1 MSLPMFNNYKGY
13 RILRKADIRD
23 NVRSMFAVLTRCK
36 ECMVAPRMMHFVCEI
51 EDFDILPHKFV
62 QSFKERF
69 ESEWRVNERRRS
81 LQYPNARKRVLPRIE
96 MINSIE
102 AKNINNPL
110 FNELDPDQP
119 PKLRFN
125 HIHIMLIVDVGS
137 NLYGN
142 KEITSIS
149 NRALNRI
156 NGIRKLIIEDDFHIT
171 NDDGNSQN
179 RGFLKFRDKNST
191 TRTSEEFLNYY
202 WHDLKAEFEDAVIR
216 ASYLCKSE
224 QKSLLPE
231 RFSNSSFSVTR
242 KPRTTV

>member
-1 MSLPMFNNYKGY
+1 MITTYKGY
-13 RILRKADIRD
+13 TILRKADIRD
-23 NVRSMFAVLTRCK
+23 NVRSMFNVLTRCG
-36 ECMVAPRMMHFVCEI
+36 ECMVGPRMMHFVCEI
-51 EDFDILPHKFV
+51 EDFDIFPHKFV
-62 QSFKERF
+62 QAFKEKF

-81 LQYPNARKRVLPRIE
+81 LQSPTARTRVLPRIE

-102 AKNINNPL
+102 AKDINNPY
-110 FNELDPDQP
+110 FNEFDPDQP

-137 NLYGN
+137 RLYGS

-156 NGIRKLIIEDDFHIT
+156 DGIRKLIIEDDFHIT
-171 NDDGNSQN
+171 NDNGNSQN

-191 TRTSEEFLNYY
+191 VRTHGEFLDYY
-202 WHDLKAEFEDAVIR
+202 WHDLKNEFADAVIR

-224 QKSLLPE
+224 QKSLLPA
-231 RFSNSSFSVTR
+231 RFSNNSFSVTR
-242 KPRTTV
+242 IPRTITTTV